1 MGEASE
7 KRWGMVMSNDW
18 LTFFPETH
26 AMLEKMWRR
35 RLELILQRAA
45 SVTIMGP
52 DTRDSSDCG
61 EPSAMNLQ
69 AEHPPTKEL
78 IAMTTHEIVYEMEM
92 YRAVQ
97 VAGDALQITPPMKRR
112 VIEAQCELARRFA
125 RGWVATGKR
134 AGGE

>member
-1 MGEASE
+1 MKKHPFDEVHSKFLRDTLKRLKDGRKLWKKIVKGEIEISGWSETSFSPPASE
-7 KRWGMVMSNDW
+7 EVS
-18 LTFFPETH
+18 
-26 AMLEKMWRR
+26 
-35 RLELILQRAA
+35 
-45 SVTIMGP
+45 
-52 DTRDSSDCG
+52 
-61 EPSAMNLQ
+61 MNLQ
-69 AEHPPTKEL
+69 SEHPPTKEL

-97 VAGDALQITPPMKRR
+97 VAGDQLSITPPMKRR